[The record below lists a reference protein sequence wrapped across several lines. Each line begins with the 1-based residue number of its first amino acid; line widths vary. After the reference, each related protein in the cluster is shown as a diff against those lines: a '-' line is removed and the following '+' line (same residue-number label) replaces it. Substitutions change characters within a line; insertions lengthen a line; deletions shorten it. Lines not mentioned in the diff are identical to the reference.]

1 MSCCESN
8 FLPRLAFQHAASGK
22 KMEKNWRAASVANF
36 FLEACNHEDN
46 VTVQSSILEVKL
58 LLTLGGIV
66 KSLAV

>member
-1 MSCCESN
+1 MLRVE
-8 FLPRLAFQHAASGK
+8 K